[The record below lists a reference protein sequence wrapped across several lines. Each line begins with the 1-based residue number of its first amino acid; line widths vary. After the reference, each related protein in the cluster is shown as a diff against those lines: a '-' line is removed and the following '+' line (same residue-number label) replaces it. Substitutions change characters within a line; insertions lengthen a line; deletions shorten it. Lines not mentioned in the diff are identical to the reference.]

1 MTRKSDLNKNYYKKN
16 RTRLLAERAATRE
29 QQKKQKTFGMFLA
42 ELSDEKVKAQAA
54 FLEHFTDYLNESIDE
69 TRLAKEY
76 KAWAVDKLH
85 LSDEGL
91 KCLPN
96 SLAAKKAFKA
106 HLESL

>member
-1 MTRKSDLNKNYYKKN
+1 MSTRKEYNKSYYSKN
-16 RTRLLAERAATRE
+16 RTRLIAERVAKRE

-42 ELSDEKVKAQAA
+42 ELSDEKAKAQAA
-54 FLEHFTDYLNESIDE
+54 FLEHFTDYLSESIDE

-91 KCLPN
+91 KHLPD